1 MLISKSVTAYDRQ
14 WWTVNAALLIA
25 DAVMIW
31 IGLTLAYTV
40 RIQWLDYNGP
50 TELNIFSYSMLSLVS
65 VPLFLLIFKFHGLY
79 DRDNLLGG
87 IGEYRMIT
95 RALFDSIIFMIL
107 TSFIFRDS
115 FRDISRGWLLTSL
128 VFTWMLVM
136 IARFALRQIFCQMRK
151 RGWLMA
157 RVLIV
162 GANDQGVAVSTLWRK
177 SPISGMNVI
186 GFVDDFKPIGS
197 LVVDGLKVIGRPT
210 SLSRLVKDTGAHE
223 VIVVPSG
230 IAWETY
236 EEIITTAALPKD
248 YTLRLSTGFYETL
261 ANGVTVTNNTTTPLL
276 TINEARLVGVDA
288 MLKRIFDLGL
298 LLITAPITVPLTGLV
313 GLGLKL
319 MGKPVFARHQTI
331 GERGKVFEMLKF
343 ETSFNSHWGSLS
355 QIGDAPLVTMDG
367 EATKLEWFLYR
378 TGMDKLPQLW
388 NILRDQM
395 SWVGP
400 RPRVVGSSHIDV
412 RTMPNL
418 QAVKPGLIGPW
429 SVSPEFPAP
438 KNELSDE
445 MTYVRHWTIW
455 LDIQI
460 AIITLFNIFKISKN
474 VRPPV
479 GDQ

>member
-14 WWTVNAALLIA
+14 WWMVIAALVIA
-25 DAVMIW
+25 DAIMIW
-31 IGLTLAYTV
+31 AGLTLAYTV

-50 TELNIFSYSMLSLVS
+50 VELNTFSYSMLSLIS
-65 VPLFLLIFKFHGLY
+65 IPLFLLLFRVHGLY
-79 DRDNLLGG
+79 NRDYLLGG
-87 IGEYRMIT
+87 IDEYRLIL
-95 RALFDSIIFMIL
+95 RSLFDSIILMIL

-128 VFTWMLVM
+128 VFTWFFVTV
-136 IARFALRQIFCQMRK
+136 ARFALRQFFGQLRR

-162 GANDQGVAVSTLWRK
+162 GANDQGVAVANLWRK
-177 SPISGMNVI
+177 STISGMNVI

-197 LVVDGLKVIGRPT
+197 SVVNSIKVIGRPT
-210 SLSRLVKDTGAHE
+210 SLAKLVQDTGAHE

-236 EEIITTAALPKD
+236 EEIIATAALPKD
-248 YTLRLSTGFYETL
+248 YTLRLSTGFYEML

-276 TINEARLVGVDA
+276 TINEARLVGIDA
-288 MLKRIFDLGL
+288 MLKRIFDVGL
-298 LLITAPITVPLTGLV
+298 LVLTAPITVPLAALV
-313 GLGLKL
+313 GLSLKL
-319 MGKPVFARHQTI
+319 MGKPVFARHQTV

-343 ETSFNSHWGSLS
+343 NTCFNSHWGSLS

-367 EATKLEWFLYR
+367 KATPLEKFLYH

-388 NILRDQM
+388 NIARDQM

-429 SVSPEFPAP
+429 SVSQEFPAP
-438 KNELSDE
+438 KDELLDE
-445 MTYVRHWTIW
+445 MSYVRHWTIW

-460 AIITLFNIFKISKN
+460 VIITLLSIFKISKS

-479 GDQ
+479 SD

>member
-14 WWTVNAALLIA
+14 WGIVNAVLLIA
-25 DAVMIW
+25 DAIMIW
-31 IGLTLAYTV
+31 VGLTLAYTV

-50 TELNIFSYSMLSLVS
+50 VGLNLFSYSMLSLIS
-65 VPLFLLIFKFHGLY
+65 VPLFMLLFRFHGLY
-79 DRDNLLGG
+79 NRDNLLGS
-87 IGEYRMIT
+87 IVEYRLIT
-95 RALFDSIIFMIL
+95 RALFDGIIFMIL
-107 TSFIFRDS
+107 TSFIFRDN

-128 VFTWMLVM
+128 VFTWVLVM
-136 IARFALRQIFCQMRK
+136 VTRFALRQVFCQLRK
-151 RGWLMA
+151 HGWLMA

-162 GANDQGVAVSTLWRK
+162 GANDQGVAVANLWRK
-177 SPISGMNVI
+177 SLISGMNVI

-197 LVVDGLKVIGRPT
+197 SVVNGIKVIGRPT
-210 SLSRLVKDTGAHE
+210 SLSKLVKDTGAHE
-223 VIVVPSG
+223 VVVVPSG

-261 ANGVTVTNNTTTPLL
+261 ANGVTVTNNTATPLL
-276 TINEARLVGVDA
+276 TINEARLVGIDA

-298 LLITAPITVPLTGLV
+298 MLVTAPVTAPLAILV
-313 GLGLKL
+313 AIGLK
-319 MGKPVFARHQTI
+319 MKGKPALVQLPTI
-331 GERGKVFEMLKF
+331 GERGKVFNMLKF
-343 ETSFNSHWGSLS
+343 NTCYNSHWGSIS
-355 QIGDAPLVTMDG
+355 QIGDAPLVTADG
-367 EATKLEWFLYR
+367 EATPLERFLYR
-378 TGMDKLPQLW
+378 TGMDKLPQLL

-429 SVSPEFPAP
+429 SVSSEHPAP
-438 KNELSDE
+438 KDELRDE
-445 MTYVRHWTIW
+445 MSYVRHWTIW
-455 LDIQI
+455 LDVQI
-460 AIITLFNIFKISKN
+460 VIITLFSIFKISKN

-479 GDQ
+479 NS

>member
-14 WWTVNAALLIA
+14 WWIVTAALLIA
-25 DAVMIW
+25 DAIMIW
-31 IGLTLAYTV
+31 VGLTLAYTV

-50 TELNIFSYSMLSLVS
+50 TELNLFSYSMLSLIS
-65 VPLFLLIFKFHGLY
+65 VPLFLLLFRFHGMY

-87 IGEYRMIT
+87 IVEYRLIT

-107 TSFIFRDS
+107 TSFIFRDN

-128 VFTWMLVM
+128 VFTWALVM
-136 IARFALRQIFCQMRK
+136 VSRFVLRQIFCQLRK

-162 GANDQGVAVSTLWRK
+162 GANDQGVAVANLWRK
-177 SPISGMNVI
+177 SRISGMNVI
-186 GFVDDFKPIGS
+186 GFVDDFKPINS
-197 LVVDGLKVIGRPT
+197 TVVDGIKVIGRPT
-210 SLSRLVKDTGAHE
+210 SLARLVKDTGAHE
-223 VIVVPSG
+223 VVVVPSG

-261 ANGVTVTNNTTTPLL
+261 ANGVTVTNNTAMPLL

-288 MLKRIFDLGL
+288 MLKRVFDLGL
-298 LLITAPITVPLTGLV
+298 MVITAPFTLPLTALI

-331 GERGKVFEMLKF
+331 GERGKVFNMLKF
-343 ETSFNSHWGSLS
+343 NTCFNSHWGSIS

-367 EATKLEWFLYR
+367 EATQLEKFLYR

-429 SVSPEFPAP
+429 SVSREHPAP
-438 KNELSDE
+438 KDELRDE
-445 MTYVRHWTIW
+445 MSYVRHWTIW
-455 LDIQI
+455 LDVQI
-460 AIITLFNIFKISKN
+460 VIITLFSILKISKN

-479 GDQ
+479 NS